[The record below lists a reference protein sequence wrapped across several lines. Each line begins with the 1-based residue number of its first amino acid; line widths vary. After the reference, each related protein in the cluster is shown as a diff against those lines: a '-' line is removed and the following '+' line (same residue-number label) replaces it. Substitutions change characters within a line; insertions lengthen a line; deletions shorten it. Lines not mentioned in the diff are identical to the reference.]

1 MVHSCQIFLI
11 VGEKNITNHDAGSI
25 ICSSEVEE
33 IHVDTE
39 MNLGAFIQLC
49 FCTFIAIEVEG
60 NFPFRNV
67 SLPWDVR
74 VEDLV
79 SRLTV
84 EEVILQLSKGGAG
97 ESGGPAPG
105 IPRLGIDP
113 YQWNTECLRGD
124 VEAGNATSF
133 PEAIGLAAS
142 FSPAL
147 IFAVANATAFE
158 VRAKHSDFM
167 RRKVYSDHTGL
178 SCFSPVINI
187 MRHPLW
193 GRNQE
198 TYGEDPYM
206 SGTLAEHFVH
216 GLQGDHQ
223 RYIKANA
230 GCKHFDAHSGPENIP
245 VSRLSFDA
253 KVTMRDW
260 RLTFLPQFKRCVEA
274 GTLSIMCSYN
284 RLNGIPACAHKQLL
298 TDILR
303 KEWKFTGY
311 VVSDE
316 GALEFSITKH
326 KYFNNSVNAAAASF
340 NAGTNL
346 ELSANQTHPVYSY
359 LNQAL
364 QQRKITKELLYDRLK
379 PLFYTRMRLGEFDPP
394 EMNPYSNISLSVIQS
409 PAHRELSI
417 QAAMKSFV
425 MLKNDNQ
432 LPLRLKIKTLAI
444 VGPMAD
450 NPLQLFGDYSP
461 TPDTR
466 FIVTPYKGLKSLA
479 NVTKFAAGCLAPSC
493 STFSARDIQQA
504 VQDTDLTIVC
514 LGTGV
519 ALVSE
524 NRDRK
529 NFDLPGKQS
538 DLLTYAIDNSPG
550 KVIVLLFSAG
560 PLHISIAV
568 GNPKVTAIFQC
579 FFPAQAT
586 GEALRRIFLGS
597 RAETNPAGRLPYT
610 WYASMDQV
618 PSITNYTMV
627 NRTYRYFL
635 EEPLFPFGYGLS
647 YTKFT
652 YVSLAVSH
660 LRLAPGQ
667 NQTVKVEV
675 RNDGKVFDGDEVVQ
689 VYVAWENAE
698 KLKMPQLQLVGFD
711 RVNIARGPSVTRYFT
726 ITPEQLAVWD
736 DARGSVI
743 RPGTITVYAGG
754 QQPFQKTRVPS
765 NVLSTKFTII

>member
-253 KVTMRDW
+253 K
-260 RLTFLPQFKRCVEA
+260 
-274 GTLSIMCSYN
+274 
-284 RLNGIPACAHKQLL
+284 
-298 TDILR
+298 
-303 KEWKFTGY
+303 
-311 VVSDE
+311 
-316 GALEFSITKH
+316 
-326 KYFNNSVNAAAASF
+326 
-340 NAGTNL
+340 
-346 ELSANQTHPVYSY
+346 
-359 LNQAL
+359 
-364 QQRKITKELLYDRLK
+364 
-379 PLFYTRMRLGEFDPP
+379 
-394 EMNPYSNISLSVIQS
+394 S